1 MRGQTRTLTYY
12 VGVSIDGYIAGP
24 NGEFDRLPIE
34 PDVTAAMLEVRPETV
49 PTAFREQV
57 GVADAPNRCYDTVL
71 MGRGSY
77 EPALKGGITSP
88 YAHLKQYV
96 FSKRLTPDECTGVT
110 LVDTDPL
117 DFVRGLKAQAGLGI
131 WLCGGGKLAAA
142 LAPEIDE
149 IVVKRYPVV
158 LGGGIG
164 MFDGPYDP
172 RGYALAENRT
182 FDSGAA
188 VQTYRKE

>member
-1 MRGQTRTLTYY
+1 MRELTYY

-24 NGEFDRLPIE
+24 GGEFDRLPIE
-34 PDVTAAMLEVRPETV
+34 PDVTAAMSEVRPETV
-49 PTAFREQV
+49 PTAFRELM
-57 GVADAPNRCYDTVL
+57 GLEGAPNRSYDTVL

-77 EPALKGGITSP
+77 EPALKEGITSP
-88 YAHLKQYV
+88 YAHLRQYV
-96 FSKRLTPDECTGVT
+96 FSKSLSPEESAGVT
-110 LVDTDPL
+110 LVGADPL
-117 DFVRGLKAQAGLGI
+117 DFVRGLKAQEGLGI

-149 IVVKRYPVV
+149 IVLKRYPVV
-158 LGGGIG
+158 FGGGIS
-164 MFDGPYDP
+164 MFDGPYEP
-172 RGYALAENRT
+172 RSFVLAENRT